1 MELKVLLT
9 RGEISFSHAKDTT
22 AIPRIVLEEVK
33 KTAFVSMCK
42 VQVSFRQKTTE
53 RPIAAMRAVTISR
66 EYGSG
71 GGEMATRLARKLGWQ
86 LIDHAIIEQVAREL
100 EVYETEVEKRDE
112 EYVESTRSGILSRPQ
127 QLSSGFTPSG
137 GVFAFASGSSSAET
151 RAYQETLRHI
161 ITAAATTG
169 HVVLVGRGG
178 QVLLG
183 DKRDV
188 LHVRVV
194 APLALRVAYVV
205 RREGLDLDAARR
217 RVQAKDR
224 ARTHYMQTH
233 YRCQHE
239 DPHLY
244 DLVIDTAVL
253 DLDSAVNLICLAV
266 ECKTSRLSVP
276 VEQLGPAAGL
286 APYPGK
292 AADFRVPGQPS
303 S

>member
-1 MELKVLLT
+1 MDVNQQT
-9 RGEISFSHAKDTT
+9 
-22 AIPRIVLEEVK
+22 
-33 KTAFVSMCK
+33 
-42 VQVSFRQKTTE
+42 
-53 RPIAAMRAVTISR
+53 IAAMRAITISR

-71 GGEMATRLARKLGWQ
+71 GGEIAARLARRLGWQ
-86 LIDHAIIEQVAREL
+86 LIDHAVIEQTAREL
-100 EVYETEVEKRDE
+100 EVYETEVEKHDE
-112 EYVESTRSGILSRPQ
+112 EYVESTLSRILNRIRPA
-127 QLSSGFTPSG
+127 SSAGFTPSG
-137 GVFAFASGSSSAET
+137 GPAVFASPPRAAET

-178 QVLLG
+178 QVLLA

-194 APLALRVAYVV
+194 APLELRVAYVV
-205 RREGLDLDAARR
+205 HREGLDLDAAHR

-224 ARTHYMQTH
+224 ARTRYMQTH

-244 DLVIDTAVL
+244 DLVIDITVL
-253 DLDSAVNLICLAV
+253 DLDSAVDLICLAL
-266 ECKTSRLSVP
+266 ERKASRLSVP

-292 AADFRVPGQPS
+292 PVDFRAPGQS
-303 S
+303 SS